1 MSNSGRQ
8 SPCMRK
14 LMCKTSNLDTID
26 PMTPANRPVP
36 NANSAPVAD
45 HLSFTFWALQHH
57 SILGLTILR
66 SFRRFHY
73 LSIMLDGTSYWFAHK
88 LQSASLLLLS
98 LAFLPLDTFLLIV
111 SFLFRAILQTKPTLQ
126 RQHFRNINGFRP
138 RRILVTGVGMTKGL
152 TLARLF
158 YEAGH
163 DVIGA
168 DFEPNGALVCG
179 RVSRSLSRFYRLTK
193 PDPKQGSARYIQGLL
208 DIVAQEKIDLWVSCS
223 GVVSAID
230 DGEAKEIVEHRTA
243 CKAVQFDVKTTQML
257 HEKDSFISQTA
268 SVGMTVPET
277 HTIIGH
283 TDVHNVL
290 RGAPRDRKYIL
301 KPIDVDDSSRADMT
315 LLPRPTTQQT
325 TGHVLSLQISKTRPW
340 ILQQYIKGSEY
351 CTHALV
357 IRGDVKA
364 FVACPSAELLM
375 HYAALPPDS
384 ALHRAMLAFT
394 KTFASLGGRDFTGH
408 LSFDF
413 LVEDGQATN
422 EGQIILYPIEC
433 NPRAHTAVVLFN
445 DDALSMVQAYLS
457 LLNTTSLKTSF
468 EPVVTPTSHV
478 SYYWIGHDV
487 VELVMLPLISI
498 LTLQLS
504 VRDFIDNL
512 TTLAEHILFWKDGT
526 YELWD
531 PLPWWWLY
539 HVYWPIQFWNSI
551 WRGKKWSRINVS
563 TTKMFEC

>member
-1 MSNSGRQ
+1 
-8 SPCMRK
+8 
-14 LMCKTSNLDTID
+14 MCKTSNLDAID
-26 PMTPANRPVP
+26 PIRAHSRVPIANSTPA
-36 NANSAPVAD
+36 SD
-45 HLSFTFWALQHH
+45 HSFTFWALPRL
-57 SILGLTILR
+57 SIFGHTTWHP
-66 SFRRFHY
+66 FRRSYH
-73 LSIMLDGTSYWFAHK
+73 SSTMLNGTSFWFAHK
-88 LQSASLLLLS
+88 LQNAFLLLLS
-98 LAFLPLDTFLLIV
+98 LAFLPLDTFLLTV
-111 SFLFRAILQTKPTLQ
+111 SFFFRAILQTKPTLQ
-126 RQHFRNINGFRP
+126 RKHFRNINGFRP

-168 DFEPNGALVCG
+168 DFEPKGALVCG
-179 RVSRSLSRFYRLTK
+179 RVSCSLTKFYRLTK
-193 PDPKQGSARYIQGLL
+193 PDSKQGSARYIQDLL
-208 DIVAQEKIDLWVSCS
+208 DIVARDKIDLWVSCS
-223 GVVSAID
+223 GVVSAVD

-243 CKAVQFDVKTTQML
+243 CKAVQFDMKTTQML
-257 HEKDSFISQTA
+257 HEKDSFISHTA
-268 SVGMTVPET
+268 RIGMTVPET

-301 KPIDVDDSSRADMT
+301 KPIGIDDSSRADMT

-325 TGHVLSLQISKTRPW
+325 TVHVLSLQISKTRPW
-340 ILQQYIKGSEY
+340 ILQQYIRGSEY

-357 IRGDVKA
+357 IRGEVKA

-384 ALHRAMLAFT
+384 ALNRAMLAFT
-394 KTFASLGGRDFTGH
+394 KTFASHGGTDFTGH

-413 LVEDGQATN
+413 LVEGDQATN

-445 DDALSMVQAYLS
+445 DDAHSMVKAYLS
-457 LLNTTSLKTSF
+457 LLDTTSLKTFF
-468 EPVVTPTSHV
+468 EPVATPTSHV

-487 VELVMLPLISI
+487 VELVLLPLISV

-504 VRDFIDNL
+504 VKDFIANL
-512 TTLAEHILFWKDGT
+512 ATLAVHILFWRDGT
-526 YELWD
+526 YTLWD

-539 HVYWPIQFWNSI
+539 HVYWPMQFWNSI